1 MARPTRRAVNRKH
14 PVSPVRLDQVGQA
27 PDVASAEDHD
37 HEADQPMGEQVAT
50 EIQALLS
57 DLPDMTE
64 DGLESIMQECRA
76 AIERAS
82 LEPSL
87 SLPERGEW
95 VSLIDDLIQSG
106 GLEQDS
112 GDALVRQFDEALQ
125 PLQDQQVQR
134 ALELAQRIERD
145 GETKAREW
153 LASQEQDEQTDRQ
166 QVVQSDRAVLPEHTS
181 TTGSRSRRLRGPP
194 AG

>member
-1 MARPTRRAVNRKH
+1 
-14 PVSPVRLDQVGQA
+14 
-27 PDVASAEDHD
+27 
-37 HEADQPMGEQVAT
+37 MGEQVAT